1 MKIEQQIDQAFEFLP
16 KGIALC
22 FTGPSGTG
30 KTYNANRIAE
40 KFGLDLVLPEDKTT
54 QSTEKEFIMFYE
66 EAQRMNR
73 KEQEELLQQI
83 DNSTFYNW
91 SEVNG
96 IPKLVES
103 QVRFIFC
110 TTHLGDLIEA
120 IRTRCVEINFSY
132 YSHDDMKEIAHKN
145 FPELLEETLERM
157 IRASKGTPR
166 QCVKIG
172 SYTKSYMKEMPEQ
185 EAFERALQTMGLN
198 HEGFNRNDVLYLLT
212 LFKGGATSEKHLS
225 NSLGLDT
232 KTLKDTI
239 ENYFYRYDF
248 IEIGTR
254 GRKLTPKGY
263 EYVRKNLI

>member
-1 MKIEQQIDQAFEFLP
+1 MKICQQIDQAFEFLP

-73 KEQEELLQQI
+73 KDQEELLQQI

-132 YSHDDMKEIAHKN
+132 YSHDDMKEIILKN
-145 FPELLEETLERM
+145 FPEFPGDIVERI

-166 QCVKIG
+166 QACNKIG
-172 SYTKSYMKEMPEQ
+172 GYIRTYKQSLPYDQ
-185 EAFERALQTMGLN
+185 AFDMALKVLGLN
-198 HEGFNRNDVLYLLT
+198 EDGLSRNDVVYMLT
-212 LFKGGATSEKHLS
+212 LFKGIASEKHIS
-225 NSLGLDT
+225 NSLGLDI
-232 KTLKDTI
+232 KTVRDTV
-239 ENYFYRYDF
+239 ENYLYRKDY
-248 IEIGTR
+248 IEITSR
-254 GRKLTPKGY
+254 GRGLTPKGY